1 MHSPGTL
8 APQGSAPA
16 EGSGPISS
24 AEIALSADAA
34 PSHDGHSSA
43 QAGPQAAAPQAAGA
57 QAAQPTSKT
66 ASSNNSRQPLG
77 SQDLLARLGNWVE
90 AGALRA
96 VDLAFTRFIA
106 EEAGVMDADVL
117 LAIALT
123 SERNGHGHVCLDLD
137 RALKAP
143 ERLLSRLRDDTDLS
157 PQVREELRE
166 QLAALDL
173 EDWVRRLAN
182 AQSVIALM
190 INEMTGVGHGADP
203 IAPEAKGMA
212 KDPARRE
219 PALAEHAGSPL
230 VLAGSAERPLLYLR
244 RYWQYEQRIR
254 AGIQARLAAPVAVDM
269 ARLDGYLDAL
279 FGCSA
284 GPQTTQASEDQASSE
299 QPEEPDCQRIACERA
314 ASRRFFIITGGPGT
328 GKTTT
333 VVRLLAVLQ
342 RLATP
347 NDECDDT
354 PSFASLRIE
363 LAAPTGKAAAR
374 LTESIAGQRHQLPGG
389 AEAWGPIPTQVKT
402 LHRLLGTI
410 PNSRHFR
417 HHAANPLP
425 ADVVVVDEA
434 SMVDVELMADLLDAL
449 RPDARLI
456 LLGDKDQLSSVE
468 AGAVL
473 GDLCQPSVSPA
484 LPCSLDTGSGL
495 GQAIVILSHSYRF
508 SQEGGIG
515 ALASLVNQ
523 GGVVERKEQSHQ
535 EDRSDQEGRFGQKQ
549 QLRKPVASTFDSTSN
564 PVQDVLDLFNA
575 KQDPALGIIDAQV
588 ISDPE
593 NTAFSRLMAEAFGAK
608 DSFLHQLRH
617 QAPPADADQ
626 AVFDQWATEILKA
639 QKRFQLLTPLR
650 QGVWGVEGLNP
661 RIIALLRQ
669 RGWLGEAAG
678 EGDRATAPRQW
689 FSGRPVL
696 VTRNDYSLNLMNGD
710 IGITLSVPAPVRG
723 GQARGTTSMT
733 TSMLRV
739 AFPTAEGGVR
749 WVLPS
754 RLQAVETV
762 FAMTVHKA
770 QGSEFEHTALIL
782 PDRPNPVLT
791 RELLYTAIT
800 RAKKRFTLLYSQEA
814 VLGAALAGRV
824 ERASGLQGEWV

>member
-1 MHSPGTL
+1 MQSPG
-8 APQGSAPA
+8 SAA
-16 EGSGPISS
+16 MQDRGAKQS
-24 AEIALSADAA
+24 D
-34 PSHDGHSSA
+34 HSRD
-43 QAGPQAAAPQAAGA
+43 
-57 QAAQPTSKT
+57 
-66 ASSNNSRQPLG
+66 SRN
-77 SQDLLARLGNWVE
+77 SQDLLASLSNWVE

-106 EEAGVMDADVL
+106 EEGGVTDADVL
-117 LAIALT
+117 LAVALT
-123 SERNGHGHVCLDLD
+123 SERNGHGHVCLDLH
-137 RALKAP
+137 RALESP
-143 ERLLSRLRDDTDLS
+143 DRLLSRLRDDTDLS

-173 EDWVRRLAN
+173 QDWVRRLAN
-182 AQSVIALM
+182 AHNVIAPM
-190 INEMTGVGHGADP
+190 IDGLTGVDHVADP
-203 IAPEAKGMA
+203 IAPEATGTA
-212 KDPARRE
+212 ENPARRE
-219 PALAEHAGSPL
+219 PAPAGHAGSPL

-254 AGIQARLAAPVAVDM
+254 AGIQARLVTPVAIDV

-279 FGCSA
+279 FGRSA
-284 GPQTTQASEDQASSE
+284 GPQTRQATGKQAASENPE
-299 QPEEPDCQRIACERA
+299 QPNCQRIACERA

-333 VVRLLAVLQ
+333 VVRLLALLQ
-342 RLATP
+342 RLAMP
-347 NDECDDT
+347 NDEGDDAPVFT
-354 PSFASLRIE
+354 PLRIE

-374 LTESIAGQRHQLPGG
+374 LTESIAGQLHGLPGG
-389 AEAWGPIPTQVKT
+389 AEAWGPVIPSQVKT

-434 SMVDVELMADLLDAL
+434 SMVDVELMAHLLDAL

-473 GDLCQPSVSPA
+473 GDLCQPAPQGPSSSPR
-484 LPCSLDTGSGL
+484 LPCTLETGSAL
-495 GQAIVILSHSYRF
+495 GQAIVILWPSYRF
-508 SQEGGIG
+508 SQAGGIG

-523 GGVVERKEQSHQ
+523 GGVVQNALK
-535 EDRSDQEGRFGQKQ
+535 
-549 QLRKPVASTFDSTSN
+549 
-564 PVQDVLDLFNA
+564 LFKA

-593 NTAFSRLMAEAFGAK
+593 DTAFSRLMAEAYGAK
-608 DSFLHQLRH
+608 DSFLHQLRN
-617 QAPPADADQ
+617 QAPPADVAQ
-626 AVFDQWATEILKA
+626 AAFDQWAADILQA

-650 QGVWGVEGLNP
+650 QGVWGVEGLNQ

-669 RGWLGEAAG
+669 RGWLGEAG
-678 EGDRATAPRQW
+678 EDSRAMAPRQW
-689 FSGRPVL
+689 FPGRPVM

-710 IGITLSVPAPVRG
+710 IGITLSVPAPVKG
-723 GQARGTTSMT
+723 GQAAGT

-800 RAKKRFTLLYSQEA
+800 RSKKRFTLLYSQEA
-814 VLGAALAGRV
+814 VLAEALSARV
-824 ERASGLQGEWV
+824 ERASGLQGSW